1 MIGWQISKRVR
12 KVTVLKLMQWNA
24 KIPHRTYGLILSLFI
39 IWVLPLGCG
48 HHGSSR
54 QPSPVFWYEGFEEKI
69 AWPAEDELAVLLP
82 RSGSQC
88 SADSSLAAIVDPGA
102 TIIEKRQKR
111 LIVQLPAT
119 ARLTGKR
126 LDRHIKKIQA
136 HPCDLT
142 VGLVYYTDRQR
153 APERRL
159 IHTNEVIVR
168 FSPSTAPSRVEAI
181 ESRFGLNL
189 KIKLRHAPHTRIYTI
204 PKVREVIKT
213 ANKLQGS
220 DGVVYAY
227 PNWIRPQ
234 VTKKMKRR
242 IRK

>member
-1 MIGWQISKRVR
+1 M
-12 KVTVLKLMQWNA
+12 
-24 KIPHRTYGLILSLFI
+24 
-39 IWVLPLGCG
+39 
-48 HHGSSR
+48 
-54 QPSPVFWYEGFEEKI
+54 
-69 AWPAEDELAVLLP
+69 AWPADDELAVLLP
-82 RSGSQC
+82 RGESQC
-88 SADSSLAAIVDPGA
+88 HADSSLAAFVDPGA
-102 TIIEKRQKR
+102 TIIEKRRKR
-111 LIVQLPAT
+111 LIVQLPTA
-119 ARLTGKR
+119 ARLRGKR
-126 LDRHIKKIQA
+126 LDRRIEKIQA

-153 APERRL
+153 TPERRL
-159 IHTNEVIVR
+159 IHTNEVTVR
-168 FSPSTAPSRVEAI
+168 FSPSTAPSRVETI

-204 PKVREVIKT
+204 PHVREAIEI

-234 VTKKMKRR
+234 VAKKIKRR